1 MVADARLPEK
11 GLSYYRQIRNVVL
24 GSITGIA
31 FLVAVTPLLAIIYIA
46 YDRGKAALSLS
57 FVTSMPSGFPVGIEG
72 GILNGIAGSLIL
84 IVLASL
90 LSVPVGV
97 WAGLYLWDQSHTRL
111 AGITRLLSD
120 LLLGVPS
127 VIWGV
132 VGFYVFST
140 NTGWGF
146 HWGFSGLAAGLTLGF
161 IMIPIVTRVT
171 EQALRDVP
179 RSYIEGALAL
189 GATRFQVMRDLAI
202 PAAITGIGTGILL
215 GVLNVLGQT
224 APLVFT
230 NYYNTGIPHSLVGSN
245 GSVGDLAMQIF
256 IYIHEPSKALH
267 VKAMAAALVLTV
279 IVLLLDMGIRL
290 LSWGS
295 RKYARKA

>member
-1 MVADARLPEK
+1 MAENPLPEK
-11 GLSYYRQIRNVVL
+11 GLSAYRKVRNALL
-24 GSITGIA
+24 GSLTAVA
-31 FLVAVTPLLAIIYIA
+31 FILAVTPLIAIVYVA
-46 YDRGKAALSLS
+46 YDRGKAALSLA
-57 FVTSMPSGFPVGIEG
+57 FLTTMPGGFPVGIEG
-72 GILNGIAGSLIL
+72 GIANGIAGSLIL
-84 IVLASL
+84 IFIASL
-90 LSVPVGV
+90 LSVPVGI

-111 AGITRLLSD
+111 AKITRLLSD

-132 VGFYVFST
+132 VGFFVFST
-140 NTGWGF
+140 NTGFGF

-189 GATRFQVMRDLAI
+189 GASRFQVVRGLAI

-230 NYYNTGIPHSLVGSN
+230 NYYNTGIPKSLVGSN

-256 IYIHEPSKALH
+256 IYIHEPSKELH

-290 LSWGS
+290 LAWGS
-295 RKYARKA
+295 RKYAQRMG

>member
-1 MVADARLPEK
+1 M
-11 GLSYYRQIRNVVL
+11 RNVFL
-24 GSITGIA
+24 GGLTAAA
-31 FLVAVTPLLAIIYIA
+31 FILAVTPLLAIVYVA
-46 YDRGKAALSLS
+46 YDRGKAALSLT
-57 FVTSMPSGFPVGIEG
+57 FLTTMPGGFPVGTEG
-72 GILNGIAGSLIL
+72 GIANGIVGSMILIL
-84 IVLASL
+84 LASL
-90 LSVPVGV
+90 LSVPVGI
-97 WAGLYLWDQSHTRL
+97 WAGLYLWDQSHTPM
-111 AGITRLLSD
+111 AKTTRLLSD

-132 VGFYVFST
+132 VGFFVFST
-140 NTGWGF
+140 NTGFGF

-189 GATRFQVMRDLAI
+189 GASRFQVVRGLAI

-230 NYYNTGIPHSLVGSN
+230 NYYNTGIPNSLVGSN

-256 IYIHEPSKALH
+256 IYIHEPSKELH

-290 LSWGS
+290 LAWGS
-295 RKYARKA
+295 RKYAQRMG

>member
-1 MVADARLPEK
+1 MAENVLPEK
-11 GLSYYRQIRNVVL
+11 GLSLYRKVRNALLGALTAVAFVL
-24 GSITGIA
+24 
-31 FLVAVTPLLAIIYIA
+31 AVTPLLAIIYVA

-57 FVTSMPSGFPVGIEG
+57 FLTTLPGGFPVGIEG
-72 GILNGIAGSLIL
+72 GIANGIVGSLIL
-84 IVLASL
+84 ILLASL

-97 WAGLYLWDQSHTRL
+97 WAGLYLWDQSHTPL
-111 AGITRLLSD
+111 AKATRLLSD

-140 NTGWGF
+140 NTGYGF

-189 GATRFQVMRDLAI
+189 GASRFQVVRGLAI

-224 APLVFT
+224 APLIFT
-230 NYYNTGIPHSLVGSN
+230 NYYNTGIPQSLVGSN

-256 IYIHEPSKALH
+256 IYIHEPSKGLH

-290 LSWGS
+290 LAWGS
-295 RKYARKA
+295 RKYAQRMG

>member
-1 MVADARLPEK
+1 MADNVLPEK
-11 GLSYYRQIRNVVL
+11 GLSLYRQVRNVLLGTLTAFAFVL
-24 GSITGIA
+24 
-31 FLVAVTPLLAIIYIA
+31 AVTPLLAIIWVA
-46 YDRGKAALSLS
+46 YDRGKSALSLA
-57 FVTSMPSGFPVGIEG
+57 FVTTMPSGFPVGIDG
-72 GILNGIAGSLIL
+72 GILNGIVGSLIL
-84 IVLASL
+84 IIIASL
-90 LSVPVGV
+90 LSVPVGI
-97 WAGLYLWDQSHTRL
+97 WAGLFLWDQSHTRL
-111 AGITRLLSD
+111 AKTTRLLSD

-132 VGFYVFST
+132 VGYFVFST
-140 NTGWGF
+140 NTGYGF

-189 GATRFQVMRDLAI
+189 GASRFQVVRGLAI

-230 NYYNTGIPHSLVGSN
+230 NYYNTGIPRTLVGSN

-290 LSWGS
+290 LAWGS
-295 RKYARKA
+295 RKYAQRMG

>member
-1 MVADARLPEK
+1 MASSFPAKGISPYRRFRNGLLGVLTAVAF
-11 GLSYYRQIRNVVL
+11 V
-24 GSITGIA
+24 
-31 FLVAVTPLLAIIYIA
+31 VAVTPLLAIIYVA
-46 YDRGKAALSLS
+46 YDRGKAALTPAFL
-57 FVTSMPSGFPVGIEG
+57 TEMPSGFPVGISG

-84 IVLASL
+84 IVLASS
-90 LSVPVGV
+90 LSVPVGI
-97 WAGLYLWDQSHTRL
+97 WAGLYLWDQSHTRM
-111 AGITRLLSD
+111 AKVTRLLSD

-140 NTGWGF
+140 NTGFGF

-189 GATRFQVMRDLAI
+189 GASRFQVVRGLAL
-202 PAAITGIGTGILL
+202 PAAVTGIGTGILL

-256 IYIHEPSKALH
+256 IYIHEPSKELH

-279 IVLLLDMGIRL
+279 IVLALDMGIRL
-290 LSWGS
+290 LTWGS
-295 RKYARKA
+295 RKYAQRMG

>member
-1 MVADARLPEK
+1 MAEPALPAK
-11 GLSYYRQIRNVVL
+11 GISTYRQVRNALL
-24 GSITGIA
+24 GILTAIA
-31 FLVAVTPLLAIIYIA
+31 FVLAVTPLLAIIYVA
-46 YDRGKAALSLS
+46 YDRGKSALSLS
-57 FVTSMPSGFPVGIEG
+57 FITTMPTGFPVGVEG
-72 GILNGIAGSLIL
+72 GVLNGIVGSLIL
-84 IVLASL
+84 IIIASL
-90 LSVPVGV
+90 FSVPIGI
-97 WAGLYLWDQSHTRL
+97 WAGLFLWDQSHSRL
-111 AGITRLLSD
+111 AKTTRLLSD

-140 NTGWGF
+140 NTGYGF

-189 GATRFQVMRDLAI
+189 GASRFQVVRGLAI

-230 NYYNTGIPHSLVGSN
+230 NYYNTGIPRSLVGSN

-256 IYIHEPSKALH
+256 IYIHAPSKVLH

-290 LSWGS
+290 LTWGS
-295 RKYARKA
+295 RKYAQRMG

>member
-1 MVADARLPEK
+1 MLPAK
-11 GLSYYRQIRNVVL
+11 GLSHYRRIRNAVL
-24 GSITGIA
+24 GTITAVA
-31 FLVAVTPLLAIIYIA
+31 FVVAVTPLLAIIFVA
-46 YDRGKAALSLS
+46 YDRGKSALSLE
-57 FVTSMPSGFPVGIEG
+57 FITTMPSGFPVGIEG
-72 GILNGIAGSLIL
+72 GILNGIIGSLIL
-84 IVLASL
+84 VVLSSL
-90 LSVPVGV
+90 LAVPVGI

-111 AGITRLLSD
+111 ARTARLLSD

-140 NTGWGF
+140 NTGYGF

-161 IMIPIVTRVT
+161 IMVPIVTRVT
-171 EQALRDVP
+171 EQALLDVP

-189 GATRFQVMRDLAI
+189 GASRFQVVRGVAL
-202 PAAITGIGTGILL
+202 PAAVAGIGTGILL

-230 NYYNTGIPHSLVGSN
+230 NYYNTGVPHSLVGSN

-290 LSWGS
+290 LTWGS
-295 RKYARKA
+295 RKYAQRMGR

>member
-1 MVADARLPEK
+1 MLPAK
-11 GLSYYRQIRNVVL
+11 GLSPYRRFRNATL
-24 GSITGIA
+24 GILTGIA
-31 FLVAVTPLLAIIYIA
+31 FVLAVTPLLAIIYIA
-46 YDRGKAALSLS
+46 YDRGKNALSLS
-57 FVTSMPSGFPVGIEG
+57 FITSMPSGFPVGIEG
-72 GILNGIAGSLIL
+72 GIANGIVGSLIL
-84 IVLASL
+84 IMLASL

-97 WAGLYLWDQSHTRL
+97 WAGLYLWDQAHTGF
-111 AGITRLLSD
+111 AKAIRLLSD

-132 VGFYVFST
+132 VGYYVFST
-140 NTGWGF
+140 NTGFGF

-189 GATRFQVMRDLAI
+189 GASRFQVVRGLAG
-202 PAAITGIGTGILL
+202 PAAITGIGTGVLL

-290 LSWGS
+290 LAWGS
-295 RKYARKA
+295 RKYAQRMG

>member
-1 MVADARLPEK
+1 MAETVRPEK
-11 GLSYYRQIRNVVL
+11 GLSPFRKVRNLLL
-24 GSITGIA
+24 GSLTAIA
-31 FLVAVTPLLAIIYIA
+31 FVLAVTPLLAIIYVA
-46 YDRGKAALSLS
+46 YDRGKSALSLS
-57 FVTSMPSGFPVGIEG
+57 FITSLPAGFPVGIEG
-72 GILNGIAGSLIL
+72 GILNGIVGSLIL
-84 IVLASL
+84 VVIASL
-90 LSVPVGV
+90 FSVPIGI
-97 WAGLYLWDQSHTRL
+97 WAGLYLWDQSHTRM
-111 AGITRLLSD
+111 AKTTRLFSD

-140 NTGWGF
+140 NTGYGF

-161 IMIPIVTRVT
+161 IMVPIVTRVT
-171 EQALRDVP
+171 EQALHDVP
-179 RSYIEGALAL
+179 MSYIEGALAL
-189 GATRFQVMRDLAI
+189 GASRFQMVRGLAI

-256 IYIHEPSKALH
+256 IYIHEPSKELH

-290 LSWGS
+290 LAWGS
-295 RKYARKA
+295 RKYAQKNG

>member
-1 MVADARLPEK
+1 LVPSK
-11 GLSYYRQIRNVVL
+11 GLSSYRRFRNASL
-24 GSITGIA
+24 GLLTGVA
-31 FLVAVTPLLAIIYIA
+31 FVVAVTPLLAIIFVA
-46 YDRGKAALSLS
+46 YDKGKSALSLS
-57 FVTSMPSGFPVGIEG
+57 FVTTMPSGFPVGIEG
-72 GILNGIAGSLIL
+72 GILNGIVGSLIL
-84 IVLASL
+84 ILLASL
-90 LSVPVGV
+90 LSVPVRI
-97 WAGLYLWDQSHTRL
+97 WAGLYLWDQSHTKL
-111 AGITRLLSD
+111 AQLTRLLSD
-120 LLLGVPS
+120 LLLGIPS

-132 VGFYVFST
+132 VGYYVFST
-140 NTGWGF
+140 NTGYGF

-189 GATRFQVMRDLAI
+189 GASRFQVVRGLAI
-202 PAAITGIGTGILL
+202 PAAITGIGTGVLL

-256 IYIHEPSKALH
+256 IYIHEPSKELH

-290 LSWGS
+290 LAWGS
-295 RKYARKA
+295 RKYAQRMG

>member
-1 MVADARLPEK
+1 MAENILPEK
-11 GLSYYRQIRNVVL
+11 GLSSYRKMRNVFL
-24 GSITGIA
+24 GGLTAAA
-31 FLVAVTPLLAIIYIA
+31 FILAVTPLLAIVYVA

-57 FVTSMPSGFPVGIEG
+57 FLTTMPGGFPVGTEG
-72 GILNGIAGSLIL
+72 GIANGIVGSMILIL
-84 IVLASL
+84 LASL
-90 LSVPVGV
+90 LSVPVGI
-97 WAGLYLWDQSHTRL
+97 WAGLYLWDQSHTPM
-111 AGITRLLSD
+111 AKTTRLLSD

-132 VGFYVFST
+132 VGFFVFST
-140 NTGWGF
+140 NTGFGF

-189 GATRFQVMRDLAI
+189 GASRFQVVRGLAI
-202 PAAITGIGTGILL
+202 PAAVTGIGTGILL

-230 NYYNTGIPHSLVGSN
+230 NYYNTGIPNSLVGSN

-256 IYIHEPSKALH
+256 IYIHEPSKELH

-290 LSWGS
+290 LAWGS
-295 RKYARKA
+295 RKYAQRMG

>member
-1 MVADARLPEK
+1 MLPAK
-11 GLSYYRQIRNVVL
+11 GLSPYRRFRNAIL
-24 GSITGIA
+24 GILTGIA
-31 FLVAVTPLLAIIYIA
+31 FVLAVTPLLAIIYIA
-46 YDRGKAALSLS
+46 YDRGKNALSLS
-57 FVTSMPSGFPVGIEG
+57 FITSMPSGFPVGIEG
-72 GILNGIAGSLIL
+72 GIANGIVGSLIL
-84 IVLASL
+84 IMLASL

-97 WAGLYLWDQSHTRL
+97 WAGLYLWDQAHTGF
-111 AGITRLLSD
+111 AKATRLLSD

-132 VGFYVFST
+132 VGYYVFST
-140 NTGWGF
+140 NTGFGF

-189 GATRFQVMRDLAI
+189 GASRFQVVRGLAV
-202 PAAITGIGTGILL
+202 PAAITGIGTGVLL

-290 LSWGS
+290 LAWGS
-295 RKYARKA
+295 RKYAQRMG